1 MSGRYIAL
9 EGVEGA
15 GKSTVADRLADML
28 VASGSTV
35 GRVREP
41 GGTATGELIRG
52 VLLEP
57 GGDLAPWTEA
67 LLFAAGRAQLIREV
81 VRPALDRGET
91 VISDRSVY
99 SSLAYQGGGR
109 GLGVDE
115 VRELN
120 RPGLEGTWPELV
132 VLLRIDAGTGLVR
145 QEVADRIGRE
155 GVTFQR
161 LVADTFDLLA
171 AEEADRFCVIDA
183 TAAVDDVVAAVTAE
197 VASRW

>member
-1 MSGRYIAL
+1 MSGRYIAF

-15 GKSTVADRLADML
+15 GKSTVADRLAETL
-28 VASGSTV
+28 LASGTRLC
-35 GRVREP
+35 RVREP

-67 LLFAAGRAQLIREV
+67 LLFAAGRAQLIHDV

-91 VISDRSVY
+91 VISDRSVF

-120 RPGLEGTWPELV
+120 RPGLEGTWPDLV
-132 VLLRIDAGTGLVR
+132 VLLRIDAQAGLVR
-145 QEVADRIGRE
+145 QEVADRIGGE
-155 GVTFQR
+155 GVAFQR
-161 LVADTFDLLA
+161 RASATFDDLA
-171 AEEADRFCVIDA
+171 RDEPDRFWVVDA
-183 TAAVDDVVAAVTAE
+183 SVGIDDVVAAVVAE
-197 VASRW
+197 VSKRW